1 MVNLASFAFAVIEL
15 AWKDVLEI
23 EDLRPVGIGI
33 GVLLDELVKGNLE
46 MPGHLFDI
54 LPSQTNGI
62 PGSAACAA
70 SLAAEKDVTGH
81 AIVVYGG
88 VL

>member
-46 MPGHLFDI
+46 MLGHLFDI
-54 LPSQTNGI
+54 LPSKTNGI
-62 PGSAACAA
+62 PGSAAGAA
-70 SLAAEKDVTGH
+70 SLAAEKDVAGH